1 MITTRFQCA
10 MVVALS
16 TALCTLPLRGD
27 EILLGRIPLSGVVVR
42 GVKDCQV
49 QYTMA
54 GRPTDR
60 PIDRVI
66 LHLDAMPALEKAE
79 TAAAGQQLDEAM
91 RLLDEAMKQAREP
104 WQKTWVHYRRTRLL
118 ADAGR
123 YTPACKAWA
132 TLLLTSVDSCWLDT
146 MPTCKPDRPDEAT
159 KNAALEQL
167 RKALDQAEPESVNH
181 DMIDLAI
188 RTISNLETS
197 EAYQASEA
205 PAPRDAPVEEP
216 AERDVP
222 VVSGPQPL
230 AAHAEADAI
239 DALLDA
245 GRVRD
250 ARSQIERWVANTQQY
265 PIDRLLYQYGRAL
278 SAGNEPRDAAVRF
291 MQCAILFSESRY
303 AAPSLFEAARLYAG
317 PLGDVAVARRLL
329 ERARSTVDATDR
341 AELVEKINAAI
352 AELNARR

>member
-1 MITTRFQCA
+1 MIATRLQCA
-10 MVVALS
+10 ILVALS
-16 TALCTLPLRGD
+16 TALGTPPLRGD
-27 EILLGRIPLSGVVVR
+27 EILLGRIPLSGVAVR
-42 GVKDCQV
+42 GVNDCQV
-49 QYTMA
+49 QYTMS
-54 GRPTDR
+54 GRPTTR

-79 TAAAGQQLDEAM
+79 AAAAGQQIDEAM
-91 RLLDEAMKQAREP
+91 RLLDEAMKQASEP

-118 ADAGR
+118 TDAAR

-132 TLLLTSVDSCWLDT
+132 TLLLTSVDSCWLDA
-146 MPTCKPDRPDEAT
+146 MPTCKPDQPDEAT
-159 KNAALEQL
+159 RNAALDQL

-197 EAYQASEA
+197 EVYRVAEVESPDEA
-205 PAPRDAPVEEP
+205 PAKSSEVPAVDNPEP
-216 AERDVP
+216 QATPTAADEIDV
-222 VVSGPQPL
+222 
-230 AAHAEADAI
+230 
-239 DALLDA
+239 LLDA

-250 ARSQIERWVANTQQY
+250 ARSEIERWVANTQQY

-291 MQCAILFSESRY
+291 MQCAILFGESRY

-329 ERARSTVDATDR
+329 ERARSTADATDR